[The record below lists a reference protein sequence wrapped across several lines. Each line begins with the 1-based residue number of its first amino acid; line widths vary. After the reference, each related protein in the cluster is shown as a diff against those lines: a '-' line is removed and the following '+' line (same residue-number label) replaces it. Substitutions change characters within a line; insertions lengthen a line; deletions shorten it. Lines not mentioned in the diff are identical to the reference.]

1 MTRKIAVLVRDRQG
15 EALRMA
21 LGLTLMDDVV
31 NVFLLDRT
39 FELSEA
45 DAANVELMQE
55 MDIAFFSND
64 EGNADAQYL
73 PTDELAR
80 RLVAYDHVIPY

>member
-1 MTRKIAVLVRDRQG
+1 MTRKIAVVVRDHQS

-31 NVFLLDRT
+31 NVFLLDKV

-45 DAANVELMQE
+45 DAANMELMQE
-55 MDIAFFSND
+55 MDIAFFSNNED
-64 EGNADAQYL
+64 NADTQYL
-73 PTDELAR
+73 ATADLAQ
-80 RLVAYDHVIPY
+80 RLIEYDHVIPY